1 MASVMAGESGR
12 SVCSFQLPV
21 MISCTYNP
29 TDLFFLTRTSPNV
42 LESSQEKLQSEILQ
56 VAALCVSLLAAG
68 RLLFLPDYLFST
80 DGGNKEDVWGKKKT
94 WRMVG
99 GERSSEGERKP

>member
-1 MASVMAGESGR
+1 
-12 SVCSFQLPV
+12 

-68 RLLFLPDYLFST
+68 CLLFLPDYLFST
-80 DGGNKEDVWGKKKT
+80 DGGNKEDVWGKKKNMEDGR
-94 WRMVG
+94 WGKKALNHPGAV
-99 GERSSEGERKP
+99 